1 MMNWLFNRRYKLV
14 IAFIVITAIV
24 SGTLII
30 TMVTLSRSHEINRQI
45 NEELVPSIRVLQ
57 RLEGKT
63 LRANDLIKEWAYVQ
77 RVEEDIHRKEMR
89 TLSDSLLPA
98 NLNQVLQTKSAFAI
112 ADQQRLDSLATFI
125 ELLISQYKTIEN
137 LLPNFDSY
145 SDPLA
150 TMEADSYFLE
160 GSGVVLT
167 AQHTNELF
175 QTLIRNQTNRMN
187 AEIEEMNEQFTI
199 LNWVLVVVSL
209 FVVSAAVAIAFFV
222 TQLRRQKEASD
233 SQNVQLDLLYR
244 DLTDSI
250 NYAQRLQSTILPTI
264 GNVRQ
269 IFPNAFI
276 LYNPKAVVSGDFY
289 WFKNIGGKKLFAAAD
304 CTGHG
309 VPGAF
314 MSLVGHNFL
323 NHVTKVFIDPAQI
336 LNSMNRL
343 GTEVM
348 KNNNSQVRDG
358 MDVALCALDEKTLLL
373 EYCGANIPL
382 YLVREG
388 ELQEFLP
395 TKRSIGSFGEPGGT
409 FKTQKIQLQ
418 EGDVLFACSDGY
430 ADQFGGENNKK
441 FMRRTFKEL
450 LKRIAVLEMEAQQET
465 LQHEFDSWKGSNEQT
480 DDILVIGI
488 RI

>member
-24 SGTLII
+24 SGTLIV
-30 TMVTLSRSHEINRQI
+30 TMVTLSRSHDINRQI
-45 NEELVPSIRVLQ
+45 NEEFVPSIRVLQ
-57 RLEGKT
+57 KLEGKT

-89 TLSDSLLPA
+89 LLSDS
-98 NLNQVLQTKSAFAI
+98 VLAAILGEVIQAKSAFTTEDQKRIDTLEIYVKQLIQQYRAI
-112 ADQQRLDSLATFI
+112 
-125 ELLISQYKTIEN
+125 EEV
-137 LLPNFDSY
+137 LPTFDSY

-160 GSGVVLT
+160 GSGIVLT
-167 AQHTNELF
+167 AERTSDVF
-175 QTLIRNQTNRMN
+175 QKLIRSQTTRMN
-187 AEIEEMNEQFTI
+187 AEIEEMNEQFFI

-209 FVVSAAVAIAFFV
+209 FVVSAALAIAFFV

-233 SQNVQLDLLYR
+233 SQNIQLDLLYR

-269 IFPNAFI
+269 IFPQAFI

-348 KNNNSQVRDG
+348 KNNNTQVRDG
-358 MDVALCALDEKTLLL
+358 MDVALCAFDEKTLLL

-388 ELQEFLP
+388 ELLEYLP

-418 EGDVLFACSDGY
+418 EGDVIFACSDGY
-430 ADQFGGENNKK
+430 ADQFGGPNNKK
-441 FMRRTFKEL
+441 FMRKTFKDL
-450 LKRIAVLEMEAQQET
+450 LRRVAPLEMEAQKEA